1 MLARRPLH
9 ACVHARD
16 LCSGLTRDVSLA
28 FFFLCSFFSAVADS
42 ARVSD
47 SDMKTMAAEIRK
59 TTLVDK
65 VAAFHKIPLKVDH
78 QARREA
84 AVHAAAEK
92 LDGLRDLTG
101 LLKDKPNS

>member
-16 LCSGLTRDVSLA
+16 LCSGLTRDVRLA

-65 VAAFHKIPLKVDH
+65 VAAFHKIPLK
-78 QARREA
+78 ARVSPHLSVSCTSIPTDTLA
-84 AVHAAAEK
+84 AVCV
-92 LDGLRDLTG
+92 LISRSGLG
-101 LLKDKPNS
+101 